1 MEKFSKLCFF
11 LFAVAILASLCACN
25 LQDKPL
31 PSVEMTTSTP
41 TPTSEPMVSIPEETK
56 LPTEVP
62 ADRTESY
69 IIADE
74 SFEVYNEGN
83 QLYHYI
89 GQNQTVTVKDI
100 GLEIH
105 LPEEWIGQ
113 VEIIRNAQA
122 KRVELYI
129 GNTQLMQAYAEMSN
143 EEIQEAY
150 GWWDWVLRVLAIRKD
165 DTATIEGLDQ
175 SKYSLYFGENEEYR
189 FYFSTG
195 EMHDMNC
202 DTFMITREMMIR
214 AQGQEYYDNLVGDLV
229 CTEEQ
234 AKEIL
239 KVI

>member
-1 MEKFSKLCFF
+1 MKKLLQFCSLF
-11 LFAVAILASLCACN
+11 LTIVVLASLCACN
-25 LQDKPL
+25 SQGEPY
-31 PSVEMTTSTP
+31 PSNEIATFTP
-41 TPTSEPMVSIPEETK
+41 TQTSEPMVSIPEETK
-56 LPTEVP
+56 LPTGVP
-62 ADRTESY
+62 VDSTEPY
-69 IIADE
+69 IIDDE
-74 SFEVYNEGN
+74 NFEIYNESN
-83 QLYHYI
+83 QLYHYV
-89 GQNQTVTVKDI
+89 GQNQTITVKDV

-105 LPEEWIGQ
+105 LPEEWVGQ

-129 GNTQLMQAYAEMSN
+129 GNIQLMQAYAEMSD

-175 SKYSLYFGENEEYR
+175 SKYSLYFAENDEYR
-189 FYFSTG
+189 FYFSTS